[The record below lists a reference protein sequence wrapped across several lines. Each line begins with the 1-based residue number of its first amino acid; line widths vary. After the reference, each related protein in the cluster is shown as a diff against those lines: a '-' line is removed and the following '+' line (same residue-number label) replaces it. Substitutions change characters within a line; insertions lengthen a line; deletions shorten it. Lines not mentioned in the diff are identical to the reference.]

1 MASVDLLITG
11 FLAIVFVSLFI
22 SVKAKLPYTV
32 VLVVMGILLAV
43 LPNAL
48 ALGSGP
54 VQSVIA
60 QLRAFTLQLVSGQ
73 NGNLF
78 VGLVVPPLL
87 FEAMMHITS
96 RDLRAIFRP
105 AIALA
110 TVGVVVATLIGGM
123 VLWLVVGLPLF
134 VAFLFAAVISPTDTA
149 TVLEIF
155 RRIKVPTRL
164 AALLD
169 TEAAF
174 NDATG
179 IVIFS
184 VVVTA
189 IALPSFQ
196 LSSTIVNFLVTF
208 GGGLV
213 VGFGVA
219 FVAELLTSAISHR
232 ISTVVLTITA
242 VYGSYALA
250 SFFTFSGLIAVTIVG
265 LYFGN
270 LTIKSA
276 MGTMSREF
284 VRLFWEIAAFFANS
298 IAFLFIGFREG
309 VFVISSYTLILVV
322 LAYAAIVVARAASV
336 YPILTIFDRFGK
348 EKIPMKWRNVA
359 MIGGVRG
366 ALSIALAA
374 SITTSSII
382 SETDVGEINT
392 MVFGVALITI
402 ILQSGI
408 LSRYAIRAFADSQL
422 VEHEQLNVKL
432 AKARSAIETLE
443 KLREEGKISESE
455 FAAQLEKDKD
465 DLTEVLSEI
474 NSKVKTTK
482 IALRRATGLYSS
494 VVSLRD
500 SPVMNVLR
508 RHSMSNSVETM
519 VQKTEEEPGASEN
532 GKSS

>member
-1 MASVDLLITG
+1 MPSVDLLITG
-11 FLAIVFVSLFI
+11 FLAIVFVALFI
-22 SVKAKLPYTV
+22 SVKARLPYTV
-32 VLVVMGILLAV
+32 VLVVVGIVLAV
-43 LPNAL
+43 VPSTI
-48 ALGSGP
+48 ALGGGP
-54 VQSVIA
+54 VQSLIA
-60 QLRAFTLQLVSGQ
+60 QISTFTLQLVSGQ

-87 FEAMMHITS
+87 FEAMMHISS
-96 RDLRAIFRP
+96 RDLKAIFRP
-105 AIALA
+105 AITLA
-110 TVGVVVATLIGGM
+110 TVGVVVATLVGGII
-123 VLWLVVGLPLF
+123 LWQVVGLPLF

-184 VVVTA
+184 VVLTA
-189 IALPSFQ
+189 ISLPSFQ
-196 LSSTIVNFLVTF
+196 LSSTVISFLLTF
-208 GGGLV
+208 GGGLA

-232 ISTVVLTITA
+232 IATVVLTITA

-250 SFFTFSGLIAVTIVG
+250 ENFGFSGLIAVTVVG

-270 LTIKSA
+270 LTMKSA

-309 VFVISSYTLILVV
+309 IFVISSYTLILVV
-322 LAYAAIVVARAASV
+322 LAYLAIVASRAASV
-336 YPILTIFDRFGK
+336 YPILTMFDRFGK
-348 EKIPMKWRNVA
+348 EKIPMKWRHVA

-374 SITTSSII
+374 SITTSTVI
-382 SETDVGEINT
+382 SQSYLGIINT
-392 MVFGVALITI
+392 LVFGVALITI
-402 ILQSGI
+402 IGQSGI
-408 LSRYAIRAFADSQL
+408 LSRYAIRAFAENQTS
-422 VEHEQLNVKL
+422 VHEELNVRL

-443 KLREEGKISESE
+443 KLRQEGKIAEAE
-455 FAAQLEKDKD
+455 FAEQLEKDKD

-474 NSKVKTTK
+474 NYKMKATN

-494 VVSLRD
+494 VVSLRE
-500 SPVMNVLR
+500 SSVMNVLR

-519 VQKTEEEPGASEN
+519 VEKTEKGPDGSEN
-532 GKSS
+532 GKN